1 MASGEKREGTQG
13 SRGPSLGEP
22 GGGPA
27 RQGWQWGA
35 GEEEEGEAKGRGDGS
50 EAPHPW
56 GPWTARGDCLNPRG
70 ASEDSDFCNGGFWSW
85 ECSPVSVHRSLDFTK
100 KNMSGGKW
108 APPFSH
114 GNPRFGEP
122 AGDGQLPAARPWEF
136 AEAARPSEPRG
147 PFYCGSSLEEQK
159 AGEAGPECAC
169 PVPRDIPWSL
179 LHGIGRGGEQSLERR
194 HGRLRGWSLP
204 GQELRC
210 QQGTG
215 TMRIGVACGPR

>member
-13 SRGPSLGEP
+13 SHSPSLGEP

-35 GEEEEGEAKGRGDGS
+35 GEEEEGEAEGQGDES

-56 GPWTARGDCLNPRG
+56 GPWTARGDRLNPRG
-70 ASEDSDFCNGGFWSW
+70 ASEDSDFCNGGFRSW
-85 ECSPVSVHRSLDFTK
+85 ECSPVSVHRSLDFTE
-100 KNMSGGKW
+100 KNTSGGKW

-122 AGDGQLPAARPWEF
+122 AGDGRLPAARPWEF
-136 AEAARPSEPRG
+136 AEAAGPSEPRG

-179 LHGIGRGGEQSLERR
+179 LHGIGRGGEQSLERC
-194 HGRLRGWSLP
+194 HGRLRAGLCR
-204 GQELRC
+204 GRN
-210 QQGTG
+210 
-215 TMRIGVACGPR
+215 

>member
-13 SRGPSLGEP
+13 SRSPSLGEP

-50 EAPHPW
+50 EAPYPW

-122 AGDGQLPAARPWEF
+122 AGDGRLPAARPWEF
-136 AEAARPSEPRG
+136 AEAAGPSEPRG

-179 LHGIGRGGEQSLERR
+179 LHGIGRGGEQSSERR